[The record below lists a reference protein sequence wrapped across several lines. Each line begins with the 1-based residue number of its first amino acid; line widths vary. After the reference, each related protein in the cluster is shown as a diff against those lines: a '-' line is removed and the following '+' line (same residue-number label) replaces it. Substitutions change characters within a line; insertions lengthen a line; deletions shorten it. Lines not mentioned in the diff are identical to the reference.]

1 MGLFAGNKQVTFI
14 SPIKNYFS
22 CFKLLELN
30 VTRWFFSWYFTRY
43 EMLVPFHCL
52 WFLVSMGQV
61 CWVVF
66 SAWVIGNCTIMN
78 LIYTLLLIDIFAV
91 CCSGSHHEKLGHFQN
106 CLNTRSHSSITCIP
120 LLQNISDRTS
130 TKIHRV
136 KLGQVHIMVYLW
148 LFSTSEQLTVKTGW
162 SLWTSQRT
170 LLAKPSFSRTLRRCL
185 WMRMQSRSSVKT
197 DSKVLKM
204 STLMEC
210 GFWTRDVL
218 LNSTPLTF
226 EIQSIIY
233 SAQANISAELS
244 NTSQESRSG
253 AGSTIKN
260 TQNIIKI
267 LHNFVDKFKIYLQ
280 KDEIR

>member
-1 MGLFAGNKQVTFI
+1 
-14 SPIKNYFS
+14 
-22 CFKLLELN
+22 
-30 VTRWFFSWYFTRY
+30 
-43 EMLVPFHCL
+43 
-52 WFLVSMGQV
+52 
-61 CWVVF
+61 
-66 SAWVIGNCTIMN
+66 
-78 LIYTLLLIDIFAV
+78 
-91 CCSGSHHEKLGHFQN
+91 
-106 CLNTRSHSSITCIP
+106 
-120 LLQNISDRTS
+120 
-130 TKIHRV
+130 
-136 KLGQVHIMVYLW
+136 
-148 LFSTSEQLTVKTGW
+148 
-162 SLWTSQRT
+162 
-170 LLAKPSFSRTLRRCL
+170 
-185 WMRMQSRSSVKT
+185 
-197 DSKVLKM
+197 M